1 MKGGNYGAGVHFLLS
16 LIEPRDAAVVRD
28 RLGIP
33 EPAQSAD
40 NSAAWN
46 LHRLGAPKVVWLWVL
61 EQDDP
66 ATNLLVFHH
75 DMVPAVLKRDIL
87 LGHAFGP
94 ARQPLK
100 MPTTCP
106 VKSSCTHPMPEI
118 FTGPRGLIGEL
129 RHARS
134 LGLAREAVQAVGVQ
148 DWDTVAEADREQALP
163 GYTRWAL
170 TERIDCPPQVR
181 AQFGSHAKFTNRL
194 RDAGIVE
201 LREYVERSRPPQRML
216 EVLEAGAQLF
226 PQRAGEAAALLAP
239 LVRAELG
246 ADPDAWAVLAQLLP
260 TFAGTLPELVRT
272 CGAVAH
278 V

>member
-1 MKGGNYGAGVHFLLS
+1 VKGGNYGAGVHFLLS
-16 LIEPRDAAVVRD
+16 LIEPRDAAAVRD
-28 RLGIP
+28 RLGILP
-33 EPAQSAD
+33 PKPCTDEI
-40 NSAAWN
+40 AAY
-46 LHRLGAPKVVWLWVL
+46 RLNQLDAPRSVWWWLL
-61 EQDDP
+61 ERDDP
-66 ATNLLVFHH
+66 ATNLLVFHQPMP
-75 DMVPAVLKRDIL
+75 DVLRRDIL
-87 LGHAFGP
+87 RGHAFGP

-100 MPTTCP
+100 MPKTCP
-106 VKSSCTHPMPEI
+106 GRSCTHREPEI
-118 FTGPRGLIGEL
+118 FAGPRGLIGEL
-129 RHARS
+129 RHART

-148 DWDTVAEADREQALP
+148 DWDTVAGADRVEPLP
-163 GYTRWAL
+163 GFTRWAL
-170 TERIDCPPQVR
+170 AERIDCPPQVR

-272 CGAVAH
+272 CGAIAH